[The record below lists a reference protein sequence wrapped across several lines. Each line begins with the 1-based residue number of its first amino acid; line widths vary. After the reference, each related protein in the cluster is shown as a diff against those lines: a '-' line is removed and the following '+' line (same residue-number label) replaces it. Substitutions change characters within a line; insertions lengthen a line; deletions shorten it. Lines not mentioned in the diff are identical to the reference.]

1 MSTDSDTT
9 IISDPASSHDAN
21 VCVRARGRACVA
33 VIWEWEYG
41 DRSNVTRVKEKLFPL
56 VKGEADFFSCWL
68 QLNESDGKLHDLHD
82 CTSESKG
89 ICAGMDSTMTLSM
102 ARRSFD
108 VVSEMATFVGETVDP
123 KWCATII
130 IIIL

>member
-1 MSTDSDTT
+1 M
-9 IISDPASSHDAN
+9 
-21 VCVRARGRACVA
+21 RARARVCACVA

-68 QLNESDGKLHDLHD
+68 QLNETDGKLHDLHD

-123 KWCATII
+123 KWCDAKTTP
-130 IIIL
+130 LCVSLLLMFRDVFTHERDRS

>member
-1 MSTDSDTT
+1 MDERTPTQMQSHGNSSRMFKFDST
-9 IISDPASSHDAN
+9 
-21 VCVRARGRACVA
+21 
-33 VIWEWEYG
+33 
-41 DRSNVTRVKEKLFPL
+41 
-56 VKGEADFFSCWL
+56 DFFSCWL
-68 QLNESDGKLHDLHD
+68 QLNETDGKLHDLHD

-123 KWCATII
+123 KWCDAKTTP
-130 IIIL
+130 LCVSLLLMFRDVFTHERDRS